1 MWHFHIANDDIIQ
14 QNLKTFIW
22 SFSFFILVSQC
33 LRSAEQWIMTCL
45 NVSQFFTIH
54 HINIKPAR
62 KFLKAHIK
70 IQIYLALALDQFPPK
85 WKPHNIR
92 TSKER
97 KKSSLKE
104 HKNEKFKVS
113 APFCCH
119 VVTWFN
125 WWRLLFAPIQKC
137 STTIKHFPLE
147 NHKSIQTRS
156 YLKEI
161 EDKRVSFEVGSG

>member
-1 MWHFHIANDDIIQ
+1 MFAERWTMNYDVFKCVTIFHYSSHQHQTSTRN
-14 QNLKTFIW
+14 
-22 SFSFFILVSQC
+22 
-33 LRSAEQWIMTCL
+33 
-45 NVSQFFTIH
+45 
-54 HINIKPAR
+54 
-62 KFLKAHIK
+62 FLKAHKK
-70 IQIYLALALDQFPPK
+70 IQIYLALALSQFPPK

-92 TSKER
+92 TSNPVKRKER
-97 KKSSLKE
+97 KKSSLKK
-104 HKNEKFKVS
+104 HKNEKFKVFS
-113 APFCCH
+113 PFCCH

-147 NHKSIQTRS
+147 NHKSVQTRS